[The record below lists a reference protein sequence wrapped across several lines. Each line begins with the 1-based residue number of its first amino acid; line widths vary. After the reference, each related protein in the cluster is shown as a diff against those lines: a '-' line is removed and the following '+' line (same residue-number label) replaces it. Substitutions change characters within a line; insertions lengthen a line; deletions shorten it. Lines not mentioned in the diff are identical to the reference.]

1 MTFSRLIVRTA
12 ASAACCV
19 VLAGGAMAQSSGG
32 LFGGLFDSNQSGA
45 EHNEAQAASDL
56 QVQVDQLRSQLR
68 QATGQIEQ
76 LQYQNRQLQD
86 QLSRYQGGQPG
97 AAATPGMQASAP
109 MQRAPA
115 QGAPMQGT
123 PMQAPGAQTQAALP
137 APQPEVR
144 DDGRRGDAFN
154 PALHP
159 NAPGVPRALGGT
171 AAVVPQSNGPAAYPA
186 APYPAGSG
194 APVAGGPGAPLDLSS
209 LSGNPQQP
217 APARVNN
224 APPPPANGNLPAPP
238 PSNTSATGPQLATLP
253 PSNSPKDEFELARGY
268 ILRKDYG
275 LAENAFRDFLRRHP
289 NDKLTPDANYWLGES
304 LFQRK
309 RYQDAADSYLVVVRN
324 YEHAD
329 KAPDAMLRLGE
340 SLARL
345 GQKEMACASLNE
357 VNRKYPR
364 ASASVKRDVKAE
376 QKRAHC

>member
-1 MTFSRLIVRTA
+1 MA

-19 VLAGGAMAQSSGG
+19 AIAGGAMAQSSGG
-32 LFGGLFDSNQSGA
+32 LFGGLFDSNQSSA
-45 EHNEAQAASDL
+45 EHNEARAASDL
-56 QVQVDQLRSQLR
+56 QVQVDQLRAQLR

-76 LQYQNRQLQD
+76 LQYQNRQLQE

-97 AAATPGMQASAP
+97 PGATPGMQASAP

-115 QGAPMQGT
+115 PIQGAPMQGA
-123 PMQAPGAQTQAALP
+123 PMQAAGAQMQAALP
-137 APQPEVR
+137 APQPDVR

-171 AAVVPQSNGPAAYPA
+171 AAVIPQANGPAAYPA
-186 APYPAGSG
+186 HQYPAGSG

-209 LSGNPQQP
+209 LSGNPRQP
-217 APARVNN
+217 APVGVN
-224 APPPPANGNLPAPP
+224 AMPPANGSLPAPP
-238 PSNTSATGPQLATLP
+238 PSNTSATGQQLATLP

-275 LAENAFRDFLRRHP
+275 LAENAFRDFLRKYPH
-289 NDKLTPDANYWLGES
+289 DKLTPDANYWLGES